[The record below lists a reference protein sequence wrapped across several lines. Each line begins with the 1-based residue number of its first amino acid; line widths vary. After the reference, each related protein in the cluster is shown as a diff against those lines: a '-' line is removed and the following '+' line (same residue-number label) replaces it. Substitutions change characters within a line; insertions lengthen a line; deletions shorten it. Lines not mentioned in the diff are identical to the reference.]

1 MMRIEENML
10 TPEIFR
16 ELFLAVGWEPPG
28 REQVERALESSLRT
42 FTAYDGERAA
52 GMARLL
58 GDGAM
63 SFYVKDFAVLPSY
76 QRRGVGRRL
85 MERMEGYVRGEL
97 KDGWAVSLELISAKG
112 AEPFYEKLGFEPR
125 PCEWDGAGMFKMLRR
140 QRTGQEEM

>member
-1 MMRIEENML
+1 
-10 TPEIFR
+10 
-16 ELFLAVGWEPPG
+16 
-28 REQVERALESSLRT
+28 
-42 FTAYDGERAA
+42 
-52 GMARLL
+52 
-58 GDGAM
+58 M

-85 MERMEGYVRGEL
+85 MERMEAYVRGEL

-140 QRTGQEEM
+140 SAGCSPEPSRPAPVPAVPIQPPETAPGMI